1 MFERL
6 AAPRVFGLP
15 PGVDFPQALV
25 DGLLARCQGQ
35 PPEALARVELIVNTE
50 RMRRRIR
57 AIFDAGPPRILPR
70 IRVLSEVEPP
80 WTAEIPEPVAPLQ
93 RRLELVQLVSGL
105 LEALVPTLQDGA
117 GTLGAGLGLS
127 DLGVAPQIADQN
139 DFID

>member
-57 AIFDAGPPRILPR
+57 AIC
-70 IRVLSEVEPP
+70 VCVE
-80 WTAEIPEPVAPLQ
+80 LYG
-93 RRLELVQLVSGL
+93 SM
-105 LEALVPTLQDGA
+105 
-117 GTLGAGLGLS
+117 LS
-127 DLGVAPQIADQN
+127 DSTSG
-139 DFID
+139 FG